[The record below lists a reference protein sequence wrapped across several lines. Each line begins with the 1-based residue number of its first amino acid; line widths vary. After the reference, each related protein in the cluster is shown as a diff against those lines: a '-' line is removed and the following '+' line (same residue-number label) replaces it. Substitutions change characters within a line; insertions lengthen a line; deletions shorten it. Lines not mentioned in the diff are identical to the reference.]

1 MAGPAVD
8 PAGEVTGGH
17 VVLNPASRRVQ
28 RFATLPFVAGLC
40 WVVLLLSQGQGRLP
54 ERLVDGLAEWS
65 ITLTLVIVALARGI
79 HLGRPVTSPHATAAA
94 ALLILG
100 VVVRLLWWTWA
111 GDVLVIAAAV
121 VLMAPTASRP
131 DRESVARIWPLVRQ
145 THGDPLAPFA
155 MHSYKSHYVS
165 SDGSAAVAYRTRF
178 GLAVVSGDPVGGP
191 TAFDGLADGFV
202 AMCRSRGWRIAVL
215 GSSEERIALWRNR
228 VPSLRA
234 IPIGC
239 DVEVDVP
246 NFAMEGRRFRNLRQ
260 AVSRSH
266 NRGITTHLVEEQDLG
281 DALTAE
287 LAEVVH
293 SSGHGARLERGFSMI
308 LDGGLEGRYPG
319 VMLMIGRGADGTVQG
334 FHRYLVAGDG
344 SDVTLDVPFRR
355 PGAPNGL
362 DERLAVDMIGWCK
375 ASGTQRLSL
384 AFAAFPDI
392 FDNPHRSR
400 LENFYYRVI
409 TLGGPLIRLESLY
422 RYLQK
427 FHALGARRYV
437 LVSLWN
443 IPLAL
448 IVLLGLE
455 FWPRR
460 RML

>member
-8 PAGEVTGGH
+8 PAGEMSGEH
-17 VVLNPASRRVQ
+17 VVLNSASRRVQ
-28 RFATLPFVAGLC
+28 RFATLPFLAGLC
-40 WVVLLLSQGQGRLP
+40 WVVLLLSHGHGRLP
-54 ERLVDGLAEWS
+54 ERLMDGLAEWS
-65 ITLTLVIVALARGI
+65 ITVTLVVVALARGI
-79 HLGRPVTSPHATAAA
+79 HLGRPVTSAHAIAALG
-94 ALLILG
+94 LLILG
-100 VVVRLLWWTWA
+100 VLVRLLSWTWV
-111 GDVLVIAAAV
+111 GDALVIAAAV

-131 DRESVARIWPLVRQ
+131 DRDSVARIWPLVRQ
-145 THGDPLAPFA
+145 TRGDPLAPFA
-155 MHSYKSHYVS
+155 MHSSKSHYVNTE
-165 SDGSAAVAYRTRF
+165 GTAAVAYRSRL
-178 GLAVVSGDPVGGP
+178 GLAVVSGDPVGRSE
-191 TAFDGLADGFV
+191 AFDGLAEGFV
-202 AMCRSRGWRIAVL
+202 AMCGSRGWRIAVL
-215 GSSEERIALWRNR
+215 GSSEERIGLWRNR
-228 VPSLRA
+228 VPALRA

-266 NRGITTHLVEEQDLG
+266 NRGITTRLVDEQELD
-281 DALTAE
+281 DALIAE
-287 LAEVVH
+287 LADVIH

-308 LDGGLEGRYPG
+308 LDGALQGRYPG
-319 VMLMIGRGADGTVQG
+319 VALMIGRGADGTVQG

-362 DERLAVDMIGWCK
+362 DERLAVDMIERCK

-392 FDNPHRSR
+392 FDNPNRCGV
-400 LENFYYRVI
+400 EKFYYRVI

-460 RML
+460 RTL